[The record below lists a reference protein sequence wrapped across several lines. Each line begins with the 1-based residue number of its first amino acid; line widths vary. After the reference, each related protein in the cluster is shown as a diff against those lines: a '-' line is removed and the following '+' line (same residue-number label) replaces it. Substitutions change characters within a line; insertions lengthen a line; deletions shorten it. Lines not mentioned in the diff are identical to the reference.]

1 MLASQTEMK
10 EEQLRKTYKTK
21 FSEMEELHLSK
32 ITHLESELTALKEK
46 SQHQS
51 VTIKKMEESHKFTFQ
66 MESKKY
72 VNEIKNQTL
81 IIESLEEQRRKL
93 YAEKEEMLKDF
104 E

>member
-1 MLASQTEMK
+1 
-10 EEQLRKTYKTK
+10 
-21 FSEMEELHLSK
+21 
-32 ITHLESELTALKEK
+32 
-46 SQHQS
+46 
-51 VTIKKMEESHKFTFQ
+51 

-104 E
+104 EEKITGKDSYYQDRINILEKELEIAVERASEEQS

>member
-1 MLASQTEMK
+1 
-10 EEQLRKTYKTK
+10 
-21 FSEMEELHLSK
+21 
-32 ITHLESELTALKEK
+32 
-46 SQHQS
+46 
-51 VTIKKMEESHKFTFQ
+51 